1 MTTSELVR
9 RLRESGDL
17 RSPGW
22 ERAMHAA
29 PRHLF
34 VPDRAWCTPD
44 GGGAPFAID
53 RSADP
58 ERWREAAYAD
68 AAIVTQVDDGA
79 GDPASGKGAW
89 TSSLSAP
96 GAVVSFL
103 ELLAPRDHDRVL
115 EIGTGTGWTA
125 ALLSSRL
132 GARRVTS
139 VEVDER
145 VAERAAANLREA
157 GFAPDLVVGDGEKG
171 VPARAPFD
179 RVHVTCGVTVL
190 PPSWIEQT
198 RPGGVLLFP
207 WMPSF
212 GDGHKARLTVTGDGR
227 AVGGFH
233 GSADYMMLR
242 SQRSPG
248 FGDLDRD
255 GEESRTRLAPRTVAG
270 DSSGADVAIAGMLP
284 DVLGDERIVRE
295 RPSLVLVDEAG
306 TSWARC
312 SYRVGAD
319 DFPVVQGGERRLWD
333 EVEAAYLRWVGWGSP
348 GRDRFGLVA
357 GPEGQRVW
365 FDRPSNVI

>member
-17 RSPGW
+17 RSPEW
-22 ERAMHAA
+22 ERAMHEA

-44 GGGAPFAID
+44 GAGAPFAID

-79 GDPASGKGAW
+79 GDPASGQGAW

-157 GFAPDLVVGDGEKG
+157 AFAPDLVVGDGEKG

-179 RVHVTCGVTVL
+179 RVHVTCAVTVL
-190 PPSWIEQT
+190 PASWIEQT
-198 RPGGVLLFP
+198 RPGGVILFP
-207 WMPSF
+207 WMPSL

-227 AVGGFH
+227 AIGRFH

-255 GEESRTRLAPRTVAG
+255 GEESRTRLDPRTVDG
-270 DSSGADVAIAGMLP
+270 DSSRAGIAIAGMLP
-284 DVLGDERIVRE
+284 DVLGDERIVRG
-295 RPSLVLVDEAG
+295 RPSLVLVDGAG

-312 SYRVGAD
+312 SYRLGAD
-319 DFPVVQGGERRLWD
+319 DFLVVQGGERRLWD

-365 FDRPSNVI
+365 LDRPSNVI

>member
-9 RLRESGDL
+9 LLRESGDL
-17 RSPGW
+17 RSPEW
-22 ERAMHAA
+22 ERAMYAV

-34 VPDRAWCTPD
+34 VPDRAWCVPD
-44 GGGAPFAID
+44 GAGAPYRID
-53 RSADP
+53 RFADP

-68 AAIVTQVDDGA
+68 VAIVTQVDDGA
-79 GDPASGKGAW
+79 GDPASGEGAS

-132 GARRVTS
+132 GDRRVTS
-139 VEVDER
+139 VEVDDR
-145 VAERAAANLREA
+145 VAERAAVNLREA
-157 GFAPDLVVGDGEKG
+157 GFAPGLVVGDGEKG
-171 VPARAPFD
+171 VPERAPFD

-190 PPSWIEQT
+190 PLSWIEQT
-198 RPGGVLLFP
+198 RPGGVVLFP

-212 GDGHKARLTVTGDGR
+212 GDGRKARLTVTGDGR
-227 AVGGFH
+227 AIGRFH
-233 GSADYMMLR
+233 GPADYMMLR

-248 FGDLDRD
+248 FGDLERD
-255 GEESRTRLAPRTVAG
+255 GEETRTRLDPRTVAG
-270 DSSGADVAIAGMLP
+270 ADIAIAGMLP
-284 DVLGDERIVRE
+284 DVLGAERVVQGLTC
-295 RPSLVLVDEAG
+295 LVLADEAG

-312 SYRVGAD
+312 SHRAGAD

-333 EVEAAYLRWVGWGSP
+333 EVEAAYLRWVGWGCP
-348 GRDRFGLVA
+348 GRDRFGLVV
-357 GPEGQRVW
+357 GSEGQRVW
-365 FDRPSNVI
+365 LDRPSNTM

>member
-9 RLRESGDL
+9 RLRENGDL
-17 RSPGW
+17 RSPEW
-22 ERAMHAA
+22 ERAMGAA

-44 GGGAPFAID
+44 GAPFAID
-53 RSADP
+53 RFADP

-79 GDPASGKGAW
+79 GDPASGRGAR

-96 GAVVSFL
+96 GVVVSFL

-132 GARRVTS
+132 GAGRVTS

-145 VAERAAANLREA
+145 VAETAAANLREA
-157 GFAPDLVVGDGEKG
+157 GFAPDLVIGDGEKG

-179 RVHVTCGVTVL
+179 RVHVTCGVTAL
-190 PPSWIEQT
+190 PLSWVEQT
-198 RPGGVLLFP
+198 RPGGMILFP

-212 GDGHKARLTVTGDGR
+212 GDGHKARLTVTGDGHAIGR
-227 AVGGFH
+227 FH

-255 GEESRTRLAPRTVAG
+255 GEETRTRLDPRTVTG
-270 DSSGADVAIAGMLP
+270 DSDVAIAGMLP
-284 DVLGDERIVRE
+284 DVLGAERIVRG
-295 RPSLVLVDEAG
+295 RPGLVLVDEAG

-312 SYRVGAD
+312 SYRAGAD

-357 GPEGQRVW
+357 GVEGQRVW
-365 FDRPSNVI
+365 LDRPSNVI